1 MTKQSLE
8 KNYLEKFFKVC
19 NKVLDKHA
27 SLKSKFVSGIMNRKL
42 SKAIMKRARLWNNF
56 VKGKTV
62 KTGRI
67 AINKEVTVLRS

>member
-1 MTKQSLE
+1 
-8 KNYLEKFFKVC
+8 
-19 NKVLDKHA
+19 
-27 SLKSKFVSGIMNRKL
+27 MNRKL